1 MTVRSEEKN
10 VLDGGANPPISTN
23 RLIDE
28 PRNLFYTEREWSRT
42 VGWGNPPDAHH
53 LCNDVRDGYPTGMNS
68 FDRAQSTQADS
79 PKDD

>member
-10 VLDGGANPPISTN
+10 VLDVGANPTIST

-53 LCNDVRDGYPTGMNS
+53 LCNDVRDGYTTGMNS
-68 FDRAQSTQADS
+68 FDRAQSKQADS
-79 PKDD
+79 PKGD

>member
-1 MTVRSEEKN
+1 MTVGSEKKN
-10 VLDGGANPPISTN
+10 VLDAGANPAISTN

-42 VGWGNPPDAHH
+42 VGWGNPPN
-53 LCNDVRDGYPTGMNS
+53 CNTNTFDTGMNS